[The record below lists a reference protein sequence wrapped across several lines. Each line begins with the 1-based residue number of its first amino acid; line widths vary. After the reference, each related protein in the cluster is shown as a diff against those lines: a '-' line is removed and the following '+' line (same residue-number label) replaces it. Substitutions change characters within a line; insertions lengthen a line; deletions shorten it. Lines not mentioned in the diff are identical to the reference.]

1 MFKKTIMTLSTFSE
15 MISSQKV
22 SYVIMS
28 CTLCHV
34 HYVMLYCG
42 LTLYLLP
49 CRSTYKACALRV
61 DKPYMYNVLSN
72 GYQSYIYR
80 P

>member
-1 MFKKTIMTLSTFSE
+1 MTLSTFSE
-15 MISSQKV
+15 MISSQNV

-34 HYVMLYCG
+34 HHVMLYCG

-49 CRSTYKACALRV
+49 CRSTYKACTLRV
-61 DKPYMYNVLSN
+61 DKPYMYNVLI
-72 GYQSYIYR
+72 YLHQSYIYR